1 MKIYGKKN
9 AVEALTRFKTSGRFP
24 HALLFTGAKGI
35 GRRTLA
41 DYCAMLYLCE
51 KQSAVPCMNCGEC
64 TRTEKHIHP
73 DVIYP
78 INSMEKGKY
87 NVKDLR
93 KFITQ
98 CYRKPNDGEI
108 RVCIFESLDEMS
120 VQCQNA
126 LLKFIEEPLPFNRYI
141 FTAEK
146 RSAIL
151 ETVLSRVTVVPCDEA
166 DKPDFTD
173 ALLNKGISAE
183 KIEELYRLFGGN
195 IGAAIDAENS
205 KETIELYNRANEISS
220 AIAEGREYDCGVL
233 FKEIENRESLSLV
246 LGILAEIFAG
256 AAASKSGLTNKGA
269 LSEQSKAVS
278 RKLSLKTVCGLYE
291 ECSSLYKK
299 CEFNPNIQLF
309 AARCCC
315 SLFSVREKGI

>member
-9 AVEALTRFKTSGRFP
+9 AVEALTRFSTSGRFP

-35 GRRTLA
+35 GRGILA
-41 DYCAMLYLCE
+41 DYGAMLYLCD
-51 KQSAVPCMNCGEC
+51 KKRAVPCMTCNQCI
-64 TRTEKHIHP
+64 RVEKHIHP

-78 INSMEKGKY
+78 LDTMEKGKY

-93 KFITQ
+93 NLITE

-108 RVCIFESLDEMS
+108 RVCIFENLDEMS

-141 FTAEK
+141 FTAAK
-146 RSAIL
+146 KSAIL
-151 ETVLSRVTVVPCDEA
+151 ETVLSRVTALPCDEA
-166 DKPDFTD
+166 DEADFTE
-173 ALLNKGISAE
+173 ALTEKGIAPERIS
-183 KIEELYRLFGGN
+183 ELYRLFGGN
-195 IGAAIDAENS
+195 IGAAIDAENNN
-205 KETIELYNRANEISS
+205 ETIELYKKAADISS
-220 AIAEGREYDCGVL
+220 AIAEGREYECGVL
-233 FKEIENRESLSLV
+233 FSGIKSREDLSLILGV
-246 LGILAEIFAG
+246 LSEIFAG

-299 CEFNPNIQLF
+299 CEFNPNLQLF
-309 AARCCC
+309 AARCCS
-315 SLFSVREKGI
+315 SLFTEREKGI

>member
-1 MKIYGKKN
+1 MRIYGKKN
-9 AVEALTRFKTSGRFP
+9 AVEALTRFRTSGRFP

-35 GRRTLA
+35 GRGILA
-41 DYCAMLYLCE
+41 DYGAMLYLCD
-51 KQSAVPCMNCGEC
+51 KKGAVPCMICNEC
-64 TRTEKHIHP
+64 IRTEKHIHP

-78 INSMEKGKY
+78 LDTMEKGKY

-93 KFITQ
+93 NLITE

-108 RVCIFESLDEMS
+108 RVCIFENLDEMS

-146 RSAIL
+146 KSAIL
-151 ETVLSRVTVVPCDEA
+151 ETVLSRVTALPCDEA
-166 DKPDFTD
+166 DEADFTA
-173 ALLNKGISAE
+173 ALSEKGISPE
-183 KIEELYRLFGGN
+183 RISELYRLFGGN
-195 IGAAIDAENS
+195 IGAALDAENNS
-205 KETIELYNRANEISS
+205 ETIELYKKASDISS
-220 AIAEGREYDCGVL
+220 AIAEGREYECGVL
-233 FKEIENRESLSLV
+233 FSGIKSREDLSLI
-246 LGILAEIFAG
+246 LGILSEIFAG
-256 AAASKSGLTNKGA
+256 AAASKSGLINKGA

-299 CEFNPNIQLF
+299 CEFNPNLQLF
-309 AARCCC
+309 AARCCS
-315 SLFSVREKGI
+315 SLFTEREKGI